1 MRPLLMHPRSMRALA
16 MRARPAL
23 GLVAALALWL
33 ALLVPASG
41 QDLPDW
47 QSTTVN
53 DFAGLLIPEDAAA
66 ITRTL
71 TELRDQTGIEGTV
84 VTLTDRS
91 RYGGKDGLE
100 PFATRLFNYW
110 GVGDAA
116 RNSGFMLLVL
126 TDQREVRIEL
136 GRGYENDAD
145 LIAQD
150 IIRGTLL
157 PALRDGRM
165 SQGIRQGT
173 EDIVRYIALPAS
185 RGEALQGPQKWLT
198 PQNIGLGLW
207 AALMGLLGLHAWRR
221 KRCPQCHKRDFTT
234 SLSPRRE
241 MQPDGGYRVAA
252 DDLTRTCR
260 HCGWSDSRPRANRDT
275 VWYDREGNQ
284 VRSTPNPKFRA
295 GSGRSSGF
303 GGGSSRGGGAS
314 GRW

>member
-1 MRPLLMHPRSMRALA
+1 MRPPPICPA
-16 MRARPAL
+16 PAL
-23 GLVAALALWL
+23 RLVAILALWL

-41 QDLPDW
+41 QGLPDW

-53 DFAGLLIPEDAAA
+53 DFAGLLTPEDAAA
-66 ITRTL
+66 IDRTL

-84 VTLTDRS
+84 VILTDRA
-91 RYGGKDGLE
+91 RYGGRDGLE
-100 PFATRLFNYW
+100 PFATRLFNHW
-110 GVGDAA
+110 GVGDTA
-116 RNSGFMLLVL
+116 RNAGFMLLVL
-126 TDQREVRIEL
+126 TDQREIRIEL

-173 EDIVRYIALPAS
+173 EDVIRYIALPAS
-185 RGEALQGPQKWLT
+185 RGETPEGPQKWLT
-198 PQNIGLGLW
+198 PQSIGLGLW
-207 AALMGLLGLHAWRR
+207 VALLGLLGLHAWRR
-221 KRCPQCHKRDFTT
+221 KRCPKCRRRDFTT
-234 SLSPRRE
+234 SLSPHRE
-241 MQPDGGYRVAA
+241 MQSDGSYQVAA

-260 HCGWSDSRPRANRDT
+260 HCGWSDTRPRANRDT
-275 VWYDREGNQ
+275 VWYDRDGNRI
-284 VRSTPNPKFRA
+284 RSTPNPNFRA
-295 GSGRSSGF
+295 GPGGSSGF

>member
-1 MRPLLMHPRSMRALA
+1 

-23 GLVAALALWL
+23 RLVAVLALWL

-84 VTLTDRS
+84 VTLTDRT

-100 PFATRLFNYW
+100 PFATRLFNHW
-110 GVGDAA
+110 GVGHAA

-173 EDIVRYIALPAS
+173 EDIIRYIALPAS
-185 RGEALQGPQKWLT
+185 RGEALQGPQKSLF
-198 PQNIGLGLW
+198 PQDIGLGLW

-221 KRCPQCHKRDFTT
+221 KRCPECHRRDFTT

-241 MQPDGGYRVAA
+241 MQSDGSYRVAA

-260 HCGWSDSRPRANRDT
+260 HCGWSDSRSRANRDT
-275 VWYDREGNQ
+275 VWYDREGNPI
-284 VRSTPNPKFRA
+284 RSTPNPKFRA
-295 GSGRSSGF
+295 GPGRSSGF

>member
-1 MRPLLMHPRSMRALA
+1 MRPLLMRPRSMRPPS

-23 GLVAALALWL
+23 RLVAVLALWL

-84 VTLTDRS
+84 VTLTDRT

-100 PFATRLFNYW
+100 PFATRLFNHW
-110 GVGDAA
+110 GVGHAA

-173 EDIVRYIALPAS
+173 EDIIRYIALPAS
-185 RGEALQGPQKWLT
+185 RGEALQGPQKSLF
-198 PQNIGLGLW
+198 PQDIGLGLW

-221 KRCPQCHKRDFTT
+221 KRCPECHRRDFTT

-241 MQPDGGYRVAA
+241 MQSDGSYRVAA

-260 HCGWSDSRPRANRDT
+260 HCGWSDSRSRANRDT
-275 VWYDREGNQ
+275 VWYDREGNPI
-284 VRSTPNPKFRA
+284 RSTPNPKFRA
-295 GSGRSSGF
+295 GPGRSSGF